1 MLRLLPTHTVR
12 LFCSHS
18 ARGISSRALAT
29 RASTPI
35 PKSQRAIVYETH
47 GGPLLYKEIP
57 VPQPKPNEL
66 LVNIKY
72 SGVCH
77 SDLHLYK
84 GEWPLKVKLPLVGG
98 HEGAGVVVAMGEA
111 VKGWEVG
118 DLAGIKWLNSSC
130 QSCEYCTSGHE
141 PVCSTSV
148 ISGCHQDGTFQQ
160 YAVAD
165 AIQAAR
171 IPKGVNMAEVAPILC
186 AGLTTYKAMKESGAK
201 AGNWVAIVGAGG
213 GLGSLAVQYAK
224 AMGFMVLGIDG
235 GKDKT
240 QWAKSLG
247 SHEVVDFTTVPDLP
261 RTVVEKT
268 GGGAHAVINVSA
280 SATALQQAFAYARP
294 TGSIVLVGI
303 PGKPI
308 IDLPILPTVSRQLK
322 IVGSMVGNR
331 KDTQEALEFFARGL
345 IKSPVKVAG
354 LSELPRIFEEMDKG
368 VILGRYTVDTS
379 K

>member
-1 MLRLLPTHTVR
+1 M
-12 LFCSHS
+12 
-18 ARGISSRALAT
+18 
-29 RASTPI
+29 
-35 PKSQRAIVYETH
+35 YETH

-84 GEWPLKVKLPLVGG
+84 GEWSLKVKLPLVGG

-118 DLAGIKWLNSSC
+118 DLAGIKWLNSLC
-130 QSCEYCTSGHE
+130 QLCEYCTSGHE

-186 AGLTTYKAMKESGAK
+186 AGLTTYKAMKELGAK

-247 SHEVVDFTTVPDLP
+247 AHEVVDFTTVPDLP

-280 SATALQQAFAYARP
+280 SATALQQAFAYVRP